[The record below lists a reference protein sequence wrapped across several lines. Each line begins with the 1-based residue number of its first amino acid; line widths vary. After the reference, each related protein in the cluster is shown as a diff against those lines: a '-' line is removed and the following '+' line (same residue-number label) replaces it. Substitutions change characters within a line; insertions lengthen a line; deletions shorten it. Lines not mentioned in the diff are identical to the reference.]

1 MSDAG
6 NEDEYTPEMLAR
18 MSGMIRDF
26 VPHNAALGLEVV
38 RVSRG
43 DVWVRLPYDE
53 KLVGNPVTGA
63 LHGGAI
69 SSAMD
74 AAGGLSVMAKL
85 GKPGS
90 IATLDLRIDYLR
102 AALRGQD
109 VVIRASC
116 YKVTRHVCF
125 VRGVAYTTD
134 EQDPVASV
142 SATFAR
148 KS

>member
-1 MSDAG
+1 MS
-6 NEDEYTPEMLAR
+6 EEEEYTPEMLAR
-18 MSGMIRDF
+18 MSAMIRDF
-26 VPHNAALGLEVV
+26 VPHNKALGLEVI

-43 DVWVRLPYDE
+43 EVWVRLPWDA
-53 KLVGNPVTGA
+53 KLVGNPATGA

-74 AAGGLSVMAKL
+74 ATGGLAIMAKL

-102 AALRGQD
+102 AARGGED
-109 VVIRASC
+109 IVMRASC

-134 EQDPVASV
+134 ERDPVASLA
-142 SATFAR
+142 ATFAR